1 MVDNACHN
9 IETRTL
15 VTCSSSNVAYIPDIN
30 IVQVSI
36 KKNAIDLCNT
46 TGANSGARSTYT
58 SGTIV
63 FTPRFSEVV
72 LLSI

>member
-1 MVDNACHN
+1 MNDTV
-9 IETRTL
+9 IL
-15 VTCSSSNVAYIPDIN
+15 YKFLF
-30 IVQVSI
+30 

-46 TGANSGARSTYT
+46 TGATSGARSTYT

>member
-1 MVDNACHN
+1 MVDNVCHN

-15 VTCSSSNVAYIPDIN
+15 VICSSNVASIPDIN